1 MPTRPTAIFALAPAR
16 TAHVFAEAE
25 MTRLRGMCLIPDE
38 IPLETFDS
46 DRARSLLAS
55 AEILITGWGC
65 PLVDASVLAVSPH
78 LRLVAHAAGSVRG
91 IVTDDVFKAGIQ
103 VTHAAAANA
112 LPVAE
117 YTLAMIILANKKVL
131 KFQQL
136 YAASHDT
143 GEVARLAAEPVGN
156 FRKTV
161 GIVGASRIGRRV
173 IELLRPFDMH
183 VLLYDPY
190 VSAAEAAA
198 LNVEATELDDL
209 LARSDVVS
217 LHAPSL
223 PQTAGMLDRRR
234 LALMRDGTTLINT
247 ARGALVEHEAME
259 AELVSGRLHAIIDV
273 TDPEVLPA
281 SSPLYTLDNV
291 LLTPHVAGRYGHGEV
306 ASRRDDHRRNRP
318 LHPPIAARTGYH
330 QGSFRPDGLRTL
342 PIHLSMLSFLSS
354 RKDDRKHVAECY
366 HHCTDQCRWPD
377 GI

>member
-183 VLLYDPY
+183 VLLYDPF

-198 LNVEATELDDL
+198 LNVELAELDDL

-234 LALMRDGTTLINT
+234 IALMRDGTTLINT
-247 ARGALVEHEAME
+247 ARGALVEHEAVE

-291 LLTPHVAGRYGHGEV
+291 LLTPHVAGAMGTERSRLGAMITDEIDRYT
-306 ASRRDDHRRNRP
+306 RRLP
-318 LHPPIAARTGYH
+318 LEQVIT
-330 QGSFRPDGLRTL
+330 
-342 PIHLSMLSFLSS
+342 
-354 RKDDRKHVAECY
+354 KDLFDRMA
-366 HHCTDQCRWPD
+366 
-377 GI
+377 